1 MHPQLVRA
9 GLRIG
14 MFVALTSGVLA
25 LVEPRG
31 SAEQVISLWTLLAAL
46 LFLAVVVVRMRRT

>member
-31 SAEQVISLWTLLAAL
+31 SAEHVISLWTWLAAL

>member
-14 MFVALTSGVLA
+14 MFIALTSGVLA

-31 SAEQVISLWTLLAAL
+31 SAEQAISFWMLLVAV

>member
-14 MFVALTSGVLA
+14 MFIALASGVLA

-31 SAEQVISLWTLLAAL
+31 SAEQAISLWTLLGAL
-46 LFLAVVVVRMRRT
+46 VFLVVVIVRMRRP

>member
-1 MHPQLVRA
+1 MHLQLARA

-31 SAEQVISLWTLLAAL
+31 SAEQAISLWTLLAAL
-46 LFLAVVVVRMRRT
+46 LFLVVVVVRMRRT